1 VSAGDLLLVLV
12 RTAHL
17 LAAASWVGGTLA
29 YAVSGRPAPGTGARP
44 FAWIV
49 RLCTWALILSG
60 VVITVD
66 RLAIAATS
74 PLYLGGLALKVGL
87 AIAMF
92 LLAGSLAP
100 SAAGRLRRALPR
112 RPAPAAAEKTSRR
125 LWLTTPYL
133 ILELGVAVYVIGAV
147 LAVAYTRTLTQ

>member
-1 VSAGDLLLVLV
+1 MSAGDLLLVLV
-12 RTAHL
+12 RTAH
-17 LAAASWVGGTLA
+17 
-29 YAVSGRPAPGTGARP
+29 
-44 FAWIV
+44 
-49 RLCTWALILSG
+49 
-60 VVITVD
+60 
-66 RLAIAATS
+66 
-74 PLYLGGLALKVGL
+74 
-87 AIAMF
+87 